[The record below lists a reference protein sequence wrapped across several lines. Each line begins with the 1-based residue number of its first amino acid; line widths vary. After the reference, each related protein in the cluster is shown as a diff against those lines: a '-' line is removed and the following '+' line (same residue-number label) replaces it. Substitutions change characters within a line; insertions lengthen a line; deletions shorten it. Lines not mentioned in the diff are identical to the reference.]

1 MQADAGRCRKMH
13 EAQVV
18 RFGSG
23 VLRALMQI
31 APGRV
36 GHASVHHV
44 VASHAC
50 TGSLQASMCLS
61 GCKRWSGR
69 WRSARGGRG
78 GGEGWRPL
86 VEDVSAPHRSSRYM
100 SDKVDALHVLLV
112 HPCARANKKSTRH
125 APVSPCARMNSAR
138 THGCAWMHSDAP
150 VLMQAQAQVHHAHAQ
165 VLLSSA
171 THEP

>member
-1 MQADAGRCRKMH
+1 MH

-61 GCKRWSGR
+61 GCAMERPLEKCT
-69 WRSARGGRG
+69 WRERRRGGL
-78 GGEGWRPL
+78 ET
-86 VEDVSAPHRSSRYM
+86 A
-100 SDKVDALHVLLV
+100 
-112 HPCARANKKSTRH
+112 C
-125 APVSPCARMNSAR
+125 
-138 THGCAWMHSDAP
+138 
-150 VLMQAQAQVHHAHAQ
+150 
-165 VLLSSA
+165 
-171 THEP
+171 